1 MMIGRTFFLSLDSV
15 LSLWESDLLLSLL
28 FSNLGSFELGQSS
41 SQSSGLLGSQVLWLV
56 LLTLVQFSDS
66 LSLVL
71 RDNSQDTSDVLSDS
85 VDLWQRW
92 SGQFLNLQF
101 GQFLLQFNQLV
112 FQLFLGLG
120 SQFVSFNT
128 GLLIQYHNR

>member
-1 MMIGRTFFLSLDSV
+1 MVKRLSLDSV
-15 LSLWESDLLLSLL
+15 LSLWESNLLLSLL
-28 FSNLGSFELGQSS
+28 FSNLGSFVLGQSS

-92 SGQFLNLQF
+92 SGQLLNLQF
-101 GQFLLQFNQLV
+101 GQFLL
-112 FQLFLGLG
+112 
-120 SQFVSFNT
+120 
-128 GLLIQYHNR
+128 